1 VGYERTRRIY
11 IYPANRLGITRREKE
26 KRRKK
31 DILYLLL
38 RVSRKEVEKSRV
50 KVQRDKR
57 EKRICVLKTEVQ
69 ESRIEKVRGNRKGY
83 NRVKAQKR

>member
-1 VGYERTRRIY
+1 MY

-31 DILYLLL
+31 DILHLLL

-57 EKRICVLKTEVQ
+57 EKRVSVLKTEVQ
-69 ESRIEKVRGNRKGY
+69 ESRIEKVRGNRKG
-83 NRVKAQKR
+83 

>member
-1 VGYERTRRIY
+1 VGYGRTRRIY
-11 IYPANRLGITRREKE
+11 IYPANRLGVTRREKEKREREERKRREKEKE

-31 DILYLLL
+31 DILRSLL

-57 EKRICVLKTEVQ
+57 
-69 ESRIEKVRGNRKGY
+69 G
-83 NRVKAQKR
+83 